1 MALTGALVFGALS
14 PPPALAASIT
24 VTTTADEYGAGG
36 GCSLREAIKA
46 ANDNTAFGGCSSGS
60 GADLITV
67 PPGTYGLTIAG
78 DDNTNAG
85 GDLDIRDHTTI
96 QGGGTSTTV
105 VNGNGIDRVFEV
117 DPALTGIMAAI
128 TDLTVRG
135 GDDIGG
141 DVGGGG
147 IFNHTTLTLARVA
160 VVDNEA
166 EYAGGIANWPG
177 SPSLT
182 MTDSLIANNRTAD
195 EPTNGVG
202 GGLTLENSASASL
215 TNVTISG
222 NTAENEGGGIWHY
235 SSSSLVLNNVT
246 ITGNTAD
253 SLPGAADGG
262 GIQVEAG
269 SGPVTV
275 RNSIVFGNTDASGGT
290 APDCDGAITSGGHN
304 LIGTTAGCTFT
315 SSTGDITGQDPK
327 LGPLAD
333 NGGPTQ
339 THALLASSPAI
350 DAGNPAAPG
359 SGGEAC
365 AATDQRGVPRNCDMG
380 AYEVATCKGVT
391 VNRVGTE
398 GSDTLKGTS
407 GEDGFLAGGGNDT
420 ASGGGG
426 NDGMCGG
433 GGNDKLK
440 GQGGNDKLLG
450 QGGKDLLAGGPGTKD
465 VCTGGPGKDK
475 AKGTCE
481 KGRA

>member
-1 MALTGALVFGALS
+1 
-14 PPPALAASIT
+14 
-24 VTTTADEYGAGG
+24 
-36 GCSLREAIKA
+36 
-46 ANDNTAFGGCSSGS
+46 
-60 GADLITV
+60 
-67 PPGTYGLTIAG
+67 
-78 DDNTNAG
+78 
-85 GDLDIRDHTTI
+85 
-96 QGGGTSTTV
+96 
-105 VNGNGIDRVFEV
+105 
-117 DPALTGIMAAI
+117 
-128 TDLTVRG
+128 
-135 GDDIGG
+135 
-141 DVGGGG
+141 
-147 IFNHTTLTLARVA
+147 
-160 VVDNEA
+160 VDNEA